1 MPKVKSFHGCFGR
14 FMGDAL
20 ESTDFHS
27 DEWTQV
33 RSRMHRD
40 KEGNRI
46 SKLLETWKV
55 IQDANWVRNLDLL
68 T

>member
-1 MPKVKSFHGCFGR
+1 
-14 FMGDAL
+14 MGDAL
-20 ESTDFHS
+20 ESNDFHS

-46 SKLLETWKV
+46 SKLLGTWKV